1 MSGFYILTMF
11 FFNFVQNI
19 CNLPKFNFQTGD
31 LAGAVQ
37 YNLDQVKVAR
47 VHLAPPHH
55 WAGALMLAEPCFLY
69 AALMGGVRGGE
80 FSTLFSTLVRHDTTK
95 PRWNDLQ
102 EASHTQGFGGFK
114 I

>member
-1 MSGFYILTMF
+1 MSTSEEGAGFAVAMMG
-11 FFNFVQNI
+11 VS
-19 CNLPKFNFQTGD
+19 NL
-31 LAGAVQ
+31 
-37 YNLDQVKVAR
+37 R
-47 VHLAPPHH
+47 VHMAPPHLAPHH

-102 EASHTQGFGGFK
+102 KASHTQGLGGL
-114 I
+114 

>member
-1 MSGFYILTMF
+1 MAMMGVS
-11 FFNFVQNI
+11 
-19 CNLPKFNFQTGD
+19 NL
-31 LAGAVQ
+31 
-37 YNLDQVKVAR
+37 R

-55 WAGALMLAEPCFLY
+55 RAGARMLAAPCLLY

-102 EASHTQGFGGFK
+102 KASHTQGFGGFK